1 MVRFKKLTVWT
12 TPSKIKGENMKKNS
26 INAILAF
33 ALASF
38 VSANLAFANDEHHP
52 EEKKEAPK
60 AEAQNTTDQGMMGK
74 MDMGQ
79 MHAMMGEC
87 MKMHKDGKMCEHN
100 TMEKCQSQ
108 MDKGDCQ
115 KMMKETKKDAKKKK

>member
-1 MVRFKKLTVWT
+1 
-12 TPSKIKGENMKKNS
+12 MKRKF
-26 INAILAF
+26 INAIAILAI
-33 ALASF
+33 AGL
-38 VSANLAFANDEHHP
+38 VSTNMAFANDEHHP
-52 EEKKEAPK
+52 EKKKEASK
-60 AEAQNTTDQGMMGK
+60 AENTASNEHGMMGK

-108 MDKGDCQ
+108 MDKGECR
-115 KMMKETKKDAKKKK
+115 KMMKEANSKKKK

>member
-1 MVRFKKLTVWT
+1 
-12 TPSKIKGENMKKNS
+12 MKKNS

-60 AEAQNTTDQGMMGK
+60 VEAQSSADQGMMGK

-79 MHAMMGEC
+79 MHAMMGDC
-87 MKMHKDGKMCEHN
+87 MKMHKDGKMCEHD
-100 TMEKCQSQ
+100 TMEKCQAQ
-108 MDKGDCQ
+108 MDKAECM
-115 KMMKETKKDAKKKK
+115 KMMKSSKKKK